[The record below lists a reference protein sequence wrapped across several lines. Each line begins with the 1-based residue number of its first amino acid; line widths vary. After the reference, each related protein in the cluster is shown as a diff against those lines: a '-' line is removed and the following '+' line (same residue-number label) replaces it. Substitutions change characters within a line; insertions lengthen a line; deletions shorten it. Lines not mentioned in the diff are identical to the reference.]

1 VDTISQKAL
10 RFFLNTT
17 SPFSKR
23 LTHPQF
29 FRDQFTI
36 STWLALGALCQATL
50 FLLFGRLAFL
60 PALLL
65 ILYRTADTF
74 LVAVGV
80 KRNHEL
86 DGVILKKFSAQYP
99 DTAGNFGNTPANQ
112 EIVVF
117 LIGGRINQFVHSNLH
132 P

>member
-1 VDTISQKAL
+1 VDIISQKAL

-23 LTHPQF
+23 FTHPQF

-36 STWLALGALCQATL
+36 STWLALGALCQAAL
-50 FLLFGRLAFL
+50 FLLFGRLAFI

-74 LVAVGV
+74 LMAVGV
-80 KRNHEL
+80 KRNQRIRWRDPEKVL
-86 DGVILKKFSAQYP
+86 C
-99 DTAGNFGNTPANQ
+99 TAPRYRREFWQHA
-112 EIVVF
+112 
-117 LIGGRINQFVHSNLH
+117 S
-132 P
+132 

>member
-1 VDTISQKAL
+1 M
-10 RFFLNTT
+10 
-17 SPFSKR
+17 
-23 LTHPQF
+23 
-29 FRDQFTI
+29 
-36 STWLALGALCQATL
+36 LALGALCQAAL
-50 FLLFGRLAFL
+50 FLLFGCLAFL

-65 ILYRTADTF
+65 ILYSTTDTF
-74 LVAVGV
+74 LMAVGV
-80 KRNHEL
+80 KRTNGL

-117 LIGGRINQFVHSNLH
+117 LIGGRINQCVNSTLH